1 MPVYDFKEFLKLSSV
16 LNYNLSAASLSRY
29 NVLLFIIG
37 DKHLDTNERID
48 REKKGVVMEALNYLF
63 KAYSEKRRRLGPLA
77 VLHPLRSAALFTR
90 SRDDLSLVS
99 LLLALFHDILE
110 DIKSSDFETSRW
122 RSMEEQMTGILDR
135 LSSDEEA
142 ALIDCLGYLTRH
154 ENETY
159 YQYMG
164 RLLQNAASCPDLV
177 QIKLADRLD
186 NTLDMRIELQDP
198 LEGVDFFQVIFQVLF
213 VNNYSGYRPK
223 AEHPTSAVMNGARRL
238 YQLFKNSVILSLIRQ
253 MQDTCKDQTCHTLF
267 EALADASLLEAQR
280 TLLHLLGYHLKDLA
294 GHRRLL
300 LETME
305 YCYSGRTELV
315 TEPDTSWMLDGLF
328 STYFGQTSSKIRNQQ
343 LDQLYQNKPLMVE
356 ASLAFI
362 VIFLSFLNDRN
373 YYVKGIRTS
382 GIHPE

>member
-1 MPVYDFKEFLKLSSV
+1 MQAYDFKEFLKLSSV

-37 DKHLDTNERID
+37 DKRLDADDVLD
-48 REKKGVVMEALNYLF
+48 REKKGIVMEALNYLF
-63 KAYSEKRRRLGPLA
+63 NAYSEKRRRLGPLA
-77 VLHPLRSAALFTR
+77 VLHPLRTAALFTR
-90 SRDDLSLVS
+90 SRDDLNLVS

-110 DIKSSDFETSRW
+110 DIKPSDFDMVRW
-122 RSMEEQMTGILDR
+122 RAMEEDMTGILDR
-135 LSSDEEA
+135 LNEEA
-142 ALIDCLGYLTRH
+142 ESALINSLGYLTRH
-154 ENETY
+154 DLETY
-159 YQYMG
+159 YEYIG
-164 RLLQNAASCPDLV
+164 RLLNNAAFWPDLV

-198 LEGVDFFQVIFQVLF
+198 LEGVDFFQAIFQVLF
-213 VNNYSGYRPK
+213 VNNYRGYRPRV
-223 AEHPTSAVMNGARRL
+223 EHPTSAVMNGARRL
-238 YQLFKNSVILSLIRQ
+238 YQLFKNAVILSLIRQ
-253 MQDTCKDQTCHTLF
+253 MQDSCEHAACHTLF
-267 EALADASLLEAQR
+267 ESLADASLLEAQR
-280 TLLHLLGYHLKDLA
+280 TLIHLLGFHMKDLA
-294 GHRRLL
+294 AQRKLL

-315 TEPDTSWMLDGLF
+315 TEPDTGWMLDGLF
-328 STYFGQTSSKIRNQQ
+328 STYFGQTSSRIRNQQ

-362 VIFLSFLNDRN
+362 VIFLSFLNDKD